1 MHEKKMFRC
10 FRCAD
15 TAQTR
20 RETPKL
26 RCGAEGGGGGG
37 GLEETRSGTKIRC
50 FHNLQS
56 GHLAGLSADNC
67 CIFPVVNIL
76 EARSDNTLTMP
87 LCFFRISYI

>member
-1 MHEKKMFRC
+1 MFRC

-20 RETPKL
+20 RDTPKL
-26 RCGAEGGGGGG
+26 RCGAEGGRG
-37 GLEETRSGTKIRC
+37 GLEETRAGTEIRC

-67 CIFPVVNIL
+67 SIFPVVNIL
-76 EARSDNTLTMP
+76 EARSDNTLSMP
-87 LCFFRISYI
+87 ICFFRISYL

>member
-1 MHEKKMFRC
+1 MKKKMFRC

-26 RCGAEGGGGGG
+26 RCGRRGG
-37 GLEETRSGTKIRC
+37 GLEETKSGTEIRC
-50 FHNLQS
+50 SHNLQS

-67 CIFPVVNIL
+67 SIFPVVNIL
-76 EARSDNTLTMP
+76 EARSDNTMP
-87 LCFFRISYI
+87 LCFFRISCL